1 MKISY
6 NWLLDYIPFKLNKD
20 ELSLVL
26 TSIGLEVESV
36 TYFEKYIGGLDGLV
50 VGKIIEINQH
60 PESDKLKV
68 TRVYISE
75 TVSLQIICGANNI
88 EVGQNVAIAM
98 NGTTIYPTN
107 GNAQKIQ
114 AILIKGVDSL
124 GMICSGYEIG
134 INNDKSG
141 VLILNPSIKPGT
153 LLKDIFIQYTDW
165 IFEIGLT
172 ANRMDANY
180 HYGVARDL
188 YAYFLHHNNEY
199 KLKQIYNI
207 KLQTYIEK
215 CPISIQIENKKDCAR
230 YVGIYIKDVQV
241 KESPTWLQNCILSIG
256 LKPINNIV
264 DITNF
269 ILHETGQPLHAF
281 DATKIVGNKI
291 IVKNFPTNTKFTTLD
306 GVERSLFSTDLMISD
321 TQKPLCMAGVYG
333 GLDAGITEHTT
344 AVFLESAFF
353 NPIAIRKSA
362 TMHNLRTDAS
372 SHFEKGI
379 DISNCKNAL
388 IRAAQFIQEMAGGN
402 LSIVEDIYPNPIPPT
417 TINLS
422 YSFIKKLSGNNFHPQ
437 KIKDL
442 LKSLQFDIL
451 IDKTDLLQVG
461 VPFSKIDIKNQADLV
476 EEIIR
481 IDGINNIP
489 IQKSIKIISQVEQ
502 ENYGEKII
510 EKIETFL
517 VGNGFSE
524 IITNS
529 LTNSKYY
536 DDYQL
541 DICVKLLN
549 SVSTE
554 LNILRPSLLETGLEV
569 VSYNLNRQQLN
580 LKLFEVGKVY
590 STFEQNYIE
599 KTNIGI
605 FITGNKNIK
614 SWNNEEKQVDI
625 YTAKGMVE
633 SIFQLL
639 KIDNTSWVVV
649 DDLQCIHILKNNQ
662 VIAEIFKVEENI
674 LKKFTIKQPVFFI
687 CLQLNELV
695 QLYKNHQIVYK
706 ELDKFPQVERDLSI
720 IVSKDIKYENVQ
732 KIIYALQI
740 SILQN
745 YYLFDMFEN
754 DKIGKDKKS
763 LGCRFVFKSNE
774 KTLQDYEV
782 DTYMQQIQD
791 ACITHFEA
799 IVRK

>member
-26 TSIGLEVESV
+26 TSIGLEVESIH
-36 TYFEKYIGGLDGLV
+36 YFEKYTGGLEGLV
-50 VGKIIEINQH
+50 VGKIIEINPH

-68 TRVYISE
+68 TQVFISD
-75 TVSLQIICGANNI
+75 TLTLQIICGATNI

-98 NGTTIYPTN
+98 DGTTIYPTN
-107 GNAQKIQ
+107 GKAQKIQ

-124 GMICSGYEIG
+124 GMICAGYEIG
-134 INNDKSG
+134 VDNNKSG
-141 VLILNPSIKPGT
+141 VLILNQDIKPGT

-172 ANRMDANY
+172 PNRMDANY
-180 HYGVARDL
+180 HYGVAIDL
-188 YAYFLHHNNEY
+188 YAYFLHHNEEY
-199 KLKQIYNI
+199 KLKQIYNV
-207 KLQTYIEK
+207 KLPNTLEK
-215 CPISIQIENKKDCAR
+215 YPISIHIENNKDCSR
-230 YVGIYIKDVQV
+230 YVGIYISDVQI
-241 KESPTWLQNCILSIG
+241 KESPTWLQNNLLSIG

-281 DATKIVGNKI
+281 DADKIMGNKI
-291 IVKNFPTNTKFTTLD
+291 IIKNFPTNTKFTTLD
-306 GVERSLFSTDLMISD
+306 GIERNLLSTDLMISD
-321 TQKPLCMAGVYG
+321 EQKPICMAGIYG
-333 GLDAGITEHTT
+333 GLDSGITAHTKS
-344 AVFLESAFF
+344 VFLEAAFF

-362 TMHNLRTDAS
+362 TNHNLRTDAS
-372 SHFEKGI
+372 AHFEKGI

-402 LSIVEDIYPNPIPPT
+402 LSIIEDIYPNPVPPT

-422 YSFIKKLSGNNFHPQ
+422 YSFVKKLSGNNFHPQ

-461 VPFSKIDIKNQADLV
+461 VPFSKMDIKNQADLV

-502 ENYGEKII
+502 INYSEKII

-536 DDYQL
+536 NDYQL
-541 DICVKLLN
+541 DVCVKLLN

-554 LNILRPSLLETGLEV
+554 LNILRPTLLETGLEV
-569 VSYNLNRQQLN
+569 VSYNLNRQQSN

-590 STFEQNYIE
+590 SSFQQNY
-599 KTNIGI
+599 
-605 FITGNKNIK
+605 
-614 SWNNEEKQVDI
+614 
-625 YTAKGMVE
+625 
-633 SIFQLL
+633 
-639 KIDNTSWVVV
+639 
-649 DDLQCIHILKNNQ
+649 
-662 VIAEIFKVEENI
+662 
-674 LKKFTIKQPVFFI
+674 
-687 CLQLNELV
+687 
-695 QLYKNHQIVYK
+695 
-706 ELDKFPQVERDLSI
+706 
-720 IVSKDIKYENVQ
+720 
-732 KIIYALQI
+732 
-740 SILQN
+740 
-745 YYLFDMFEN
+745 
-754 DKIGKDKKS
+754 
-763 LGCRFVFKSNE
+763 NE
-774 KTLQDYEV
+774 KT
-782 DTYMQQIQD
+782 
-791 ACITHFEA
+791 
-799 IVRK
+799 